1 MKVEFR
7 FNGANQIILIPE
19 NSKDKQLL
27 QLWGNDRPNL
37 AVVPIATNP
46 DCVAIEASQGPTEPE
61 DFQPGRTSLLDRKNL
76 AP

>member
-27 QLWGNDRPNL
+27 QLWGNDRPIL

-46 DCVAIEASQGPTEPE
+46 DCVAIEASQAPTEVE
-61 DFQPGRTSLLDRKNL
+61 EIQSGRISLLDRKNL